1 MKDLKDL
8 QIDFV
13 RNDKN
18 NLFESFLKA
27 SPDINLSKEN
37 LRKELCDFLKTKSNH
52 EMLKRIN
59 VSKYAEG
66 IKNDLKGGV
75 IDLHF
80 LSLLKQTCIV
90 TINPFSMEINKYP
103 LSYSDDEIQI
113 RNCSETSGLKWREI
127 SRTESSKGME
137 LKNAKLAKALQTK
150 TELEFMQ
157 EEWNAFAVK
166 GLTINHF
173 VEKDGKYFQP
183 VSDKCVYLLC
193 YPYGHSFRFYPILNI
208 PNTKKDQIDKNA
220 SSKIVRFIPFISN
233 EFSSKTNHSLAT
245 VKLAAAPS
253 AAPSAA
259 APSPVASLAPS
270 AAPSAAAPSAAA
282 PSSATP
288 SPVASLASSAAP
300 SPKPSHTPSASS
312 PTPSPTSSASSPTP
326 SALSPS
332 PTVPT
337 VPPSPTV
344 PPAPTVPTVPSSPTV
359 PPAPTV
365 PPSPTVPPAPT
376 VPPSPTVPPAPT
388 APTASDLNEGDYI
401 KFDHQFLIRD
411 VNGKGVGKSIQANT
425 ILRIVSKTNTTVTL
439 CCITSKETEKR
450 TLQHKQ
456 IDDEKF
462 IMSTEDEYNN
472 KWKNLKKPS
481 LAPSSPAPAP
491 SLDKFKDRRLKS
503 KNYKTTCYLNAP
515 LISLLAFENTF
526 VKNQLFLAQQCSTF
540 SHNFKNCSKG
550 REILNLLIEVSQD
563 LTTPLNE
570 IEYDKWPYGNLFNAI
585 YPDCSL
591 LGLDK
596 NETLGGFGEAA
607 QSIQLFLDLIYCT
620 NKDKL
625 HIYDFVLPYKTPENL
640 YEDIANELLTKKP
653 DVFIANIHN
662 DGNTQFPP
670 VVFPQLSNL
679 GYCVLAIIVYRNVHY
694 TSHLYDP
701 SSDEWIYFDA
711 NGGTQ
716 YTHVNFSDFN
726 HTFTLYIERINSRLS
741 APATR
746 AETKITQNP
755 RKLLK
760 SHLQNILKGFTESEF
775 DTRKV
780 ALVLENINDLSK
792 QKVLKYCDKFQIQI
806 PEKKI
811 KPEFLEFRDAH
822 IKKFSEIGKSEEAE
836 VFFDEL
842 SKGRQ
847 NIEKVSQSIQ
857 HDFNEMTQSWSN
869 QEKQNYT
876 KMFGTLYVEGVR
888 A

>member
-270 AAPSAAAPSAAA
+270 AAPSAAA

>member
-270 AAPSAAAPSAAA
+270 AAPSAAAPS
-282 PSSATP
+282 SATP

-312 PTPSPTSSASSPTP
+312 PTPSPTSSASSSTP

-332 PTVPT
+332 PTV
-337 VPPSPTV
+337 
-344 PPAPTVPTVPSSPTV
+344 
-359 PPAPTV
+359 
-365 PPSPTVPPAPT
+365 PT

>member
-1 MKDLKDL
+1 
-8 QIDFV
+8 
-13 RNDKN
+13 
-18 NLFESFLKA
+18 
-27 SPDINLSKEN
+27 
-37 LRKELCDFLKTKSNH
+37 
-52 EMLKRIN
+52 
-59 VSKYAEG
+59 
-66 IKNDLKGGV
+66 
-75 IDLHF
+75 
-80 LSLLKQTCIV
+80 
-90 TINPFSMEINKYP
+90 
-103 LSYSDDEIQI
+103 
-113 RNCSETSGLKWREI
+113 
-127 SRTESSKGME
+127 
-137 LKNAKLAKALQTK
+137 
-150 TELEFMQ
+150 
-157 EEWNAFAVK
+157 
-166 GLTINHF
+166 
-173 VEKDGKYFQP
+173 
-183 VSDKCVYLLC
+183 
-193 YPYGHSFRFYPILNI
+193 
-208 PNTKKDQIDKNA
+208 
-220 SSKIVRFIPFISN
+220 
-233 EFSSKTNHSLAT
+233 
-245 VKLAAAPS
+245 
-253 AAPSAA
+253 
-259 APSPVASLAPS
+259 
-270 AAPSAAAPSAAA
+270 
-282 PSSATP
+282 
-288 SPVASLASSAAP
+288 
-300 SPKPSHTPSASS
+300 
-312 PTPSPTSSASSPTP
+312 
-326 SALSPS
+326 
-332 PTVPT
+332 
-337 VPPSPTV
+337 
-344 PPAPTVPTVPSSPTV
+344 
-359 PPAPTV
+359 
-365 PPSPTVPPAPT
+365 
-376 VPPSPTVPPAPT
+376 
-388 APTASDLNEGDYI
+388 
-401 KFDHQFLIRD
+401 
-411 VNGKGVGKSIQANT
+411 
-425 ILRIVSKTNTTVTL
+425 
-439 CCITSKETEKR
+439 
-450 TLQHKQ
+450 
-456 IDDEKF
+456 
-462 IMSTEDEYNN
+462 MSTEDEYNN